1 MEDKISFLTFANV
14 TPITLISDF
23 GPDSLYVGMLKGSIL
38 RRMPDA
44 RVVDLTHSIRQFDAV
59 HAAFVLRVS
68 MDSFPPGTVH
78 IVAVQSLET
87 PDHPHRIVK
96 MKGQYFIGAD
106 SGVFKSMGLRE
117 PEAVYDLS
125 NVQTDA
131 DEPTF
136 PERALFV
143 PAATHLAKGGI
154 PEMLGRPAALSKQ
167 VESLRPV
174 VEGNAIVGHVR
185 HVPLNDEIVL

>member
-1 MEDKISFLTFANV
+1 MHVEDKISFLTFANV

-59 HAAFVLRVS
+59 HAVCAARVDGQFS
-68 MDSFPPGTVH
+68 PGHRPHCGCAIVGDPRPSPPH
-78 IVAVQSLET
+78 SQDE
-87 PDHPHRIVK
+87 
-96 MKGQYFIGAD
+96 GQYFIGAD

-154 PEMLGRPAALSKQ
+154 PEMLGRPAACPNKWRASGLSW
-167 VESLRPV
+167 R
-174 VEGNAIVGHVR
+174 AT
-185 HVPLNDEIVL
+185 PLWDM

>member
-1 MEDKISFLTFANV
+1 MGLHGPQVLVVGPQKGHGVKSVEGKIGFMHVEDKISFLTFANV

-96 MKGQYFIGAD
+96 MKGQF
-106 SGVFKSMGLRE
+106 
-117 PEAVYDLS
+117 
-125 NVQTDA
+125 
-131 DEPTF
+131 
-136 PERALFV
+136 
-143 PAATHLAKGGI
+143 
-154 PEMLGRPAALSKQ
+154 
-167 VESLRPV
+167 
-174 VEGNAIVGHVR
+174 
-185 HVPLNDEIVL
+185 IVLGGCHMGGCH

>member
-1 MEDKISFLTFANV
+1 MWRTKLAFTFANV

-96 MKGQYFIGAD
+96 MKGQYFHWGRQR
-106 SGVFKSMGLRE
+106 GVQIHGV
-117 PEAVYDLS
+117 A
-125 NVQTDA
+125 
-131 DEPTF
+131 
-136 PERALFV
+136 
-143 PAATHLAKGGI
+143 
-154 PEMLGRPAALSKQ
+154 
-167 VESLRPV
+167 
-174 VEGNAIVGHVR
+174 
-185 HVPLNDEIVL
+185 